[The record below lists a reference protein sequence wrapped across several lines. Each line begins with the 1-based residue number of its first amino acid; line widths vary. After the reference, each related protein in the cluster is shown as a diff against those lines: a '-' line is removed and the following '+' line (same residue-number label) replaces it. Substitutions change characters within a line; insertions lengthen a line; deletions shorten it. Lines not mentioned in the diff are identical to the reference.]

1 MNKYLLLI
9 IVSFLAIGLLSCGKD
24 REDLLRGTWERVN
37 VEDINDPY
45 SYEWVFDLGEVT
57 IYRRLKEN
65 PSDVAQI
72 NHGFYLLETT
82 PVKTTLKLI
91 DTSNTTWND
100 RWDVITLNN
109 NHLIIKLDIVGGVL
123 YFEFEKKS
131 SEI

>member
-1 MNKYLLLI
+1 MNKYLLLF
-9 IVSFLAIGLLSCGKD
+9 IVSFLAIGLHSCGKD

-37 VEDINDPY
+37 VEDINNPY

-57 IYRRLKEN
+57 MYRRSKDN
-65 PSDVAQI
+65 PSSVTQI

-82 PVKTTLKLI
+82 PIKTTLKLI
-91 DTSNTTWND
+91 DTGNSTWND

-123 YFEFEKKS
+123 YFEFVKKS
-131 SEI
+131 SDI